1 MDDLETLRRQI
12 QSTETLLSVV
22 RTMKILSMTSIHQ
35 CEDAVASLA
44 DYDRTVR
51 LGLQAAMRHRP
62 RGVPL
67 TAGGGP
73 RVGAVVFGSAW
84 GLCGRFN
91 EQIAAHTQARLD
103 ERGDAEVHLLAL
115 GELVDGRL
123 EDVGY
128 PPDRI
133 LEAPDAVEQ
142 ITPRVQDLLV
152 EVERWRE
159 EQHIRDVLLFYNETG
174 PGSSFAPTTQALLP
188 LDRHWLTQ
196 LEDRA
201 WPTRMIPIF
210 RMDWEPLFA
219 ALVRQYLFV
228 SLYRAFAESLA
239 SEHTSRLTAMQMA
252 QDNAEERLDDL
263 RLRFHRRRQSAI
275 TEELLDITAGSEAL
289 SASPSDERGP
299 HARD

>member
-1 MDDLETLRRQI
+1 MDDLETLRRRI

-22 RTMKILSMTSIHQ
+22 RTMKVLSMTSIHQ

-62 RGVPL
+62 RGAPL
-67 TAGGGP
+67 PAGGGA
-73 RVGAVVFGSAW
+73 RTGAVVFGSAW

-91 EQIAAHTQARLD
+91 EQIAAHTRSRLD
-103 ERGDAEVHLLAL
+103 ERSDAQVQMLAL
-115 GELVDGRL
+115 GELVGGRL

-128 PPDRI
+128 PPEHT
-133 LEAPDAVEQ
+133 LAAPDAVEQ

-159 EQHIRDVLLFYNETG
+159 KQRIRDVLLFYNKTG
-174 PGSSFAPTTQALLP
+174 TGTSFAPTMQTLLP
-188 LDRHWLTQ
+188 LDRHWLER
-196 LEDRA
+196 LEA
-201 WPTRMIPIF
+201 TPWPTRMIPNF

-252 QDNAEERLDDL
+252 QDNAEDRLDDL

-289 SASPSDERGP
+289 SPPPAP
-299 HARD
+299 

>member
-22 RTMKILSMTSIHQ
+22 RTMKVLSMTSIHQ

-103 ERGDAEVHLLAL
+103 ERDDAEVHLLAL

-133 LEAPDAVEQ
+133 LEAPDAVDQ
-142 ITPRVQDLLV
+142 ITARVQDLLL
-152 EVERWRE
+152 EVERWQAA
-159 EQHIRDVLLFYNETG
+159 QHIRDVLLFYNETG
-174 PGSSFAPTTQALLP
+174 PATSFAPTMQTLLP
-188 LDRHWLTQ
+188 LDRRWLGR
-196 LEDRA
+196 LEA
-201 WPTRMIPIF
+201 KPWPTRMIPTF

-219 ALVRQYLFV
+219 ALIRQYLFV

-239 SEHTSRLTAMQMA
+239 SEHTSRLTAMQVA
-252 QDNAEERLDDL
+252 QDNAEERLEDL
-263 RLRFHRRRQSAI
+263 QRRFHRRRQSAI
-275 TEELLDITAGSEAL
+275 TEELLDIAAGSEAL
-289 SASPSDERGP
+289 SSSPAS
-299 HARD
+299 